1 MKIYGLI
8 LAAGDSSRLGQAK
21 QLVEYKQLPLIQLIE
36 NKLIDCCEQV
46 YVVLGSRFQQIKAC
60 VNEAQVIHHP
70 NWHLGMGSS
79 IRVGIECIENDC
91 DGVLLALCD
100 QPMIESAHYHQLI
113 QSHSASPEKII
124 TTSFQQ
130 TTGVPAIF
138 PACYFTALK
147 RLPNER
153 GAQALIHQN
162 LEKSIQVE
170 CHAAAFDIDTED
182 NLANLLNT

>member
-8 LAAGDSSRLGQAK
+8 LAAGGSSRLGQAK
-21 QLVEYKQLPLIQLIE
+21 QLVEYQQQPLIQHIE
-36 NKLIDCCEQV
+36 QKLIACCDQV
-46 YVVLGSRFQQIKAC
+46 YVVLGSRYQQIKAS
-60 VNEAQVIHHP
+60 VSKAQVIHHP
-70 NWHLGMGSS
+70 NWRLGMGSS
-79 IRVGIECIENDC
+79 IRVGIGCIEKDC

-138 PACYFTALK
+138 PACYFAALK
-147 RLPNER
+147 SLSNER
-153 GAQALIHQN
+153 GAQALIQQN
-162 LEKSIQVE
+162 LENSIQVE